1 MGNMRPASSQTC
13 VPGTAKNH
21 GVSCSATS
29 CAVILVVSSFCSAAS
44 AQCHRDGAYDLLEI
58 ASSAF
63 FTTREQTKFA
73 PSERSYPVASG
84 ATARYC
90 FSRGCTGQL
99 TVKWTADEQL
109 QLRALRAAV
118 VQKEDASSELHFIR
132 VATLQMESW
141 LYARLRSLDPAT
153 VNQIMRNVANHYG
166 GQRSEDANWIT
177 SALSTFDRFDKE
189 CATYAMEATQHLL
202 VLANLRLLRHWN
214 VTAPVYRYG
223 VPGHWT
229 AGLENRETCERYRFD
244 LNTRAS
250 ARYSLHIKGKDP
262 AMLALE
268 GKQNYGHLL
277 PGMDGNGVGR
287 STGRRRPDT
296 LTGGFALNGPQLP
309 AVTTPR

>member
-1 MGNMRPASSQTC
+1 MGSLYPAL
-13 VPGTAKNH
+13 
-21 GVSCSATS
+21 S
-29 CAVILVVSSFCSAAS
+29 CAAILVVSSFCSAAS
-44 AQCHRDGAYDLLEI
+44 AQCHRDGAYDPSEI

-73 PSERSYPVASG
+73 PSERNYPVASG

-99 TVKWTADEQL
+99 TVKNWTDDEQL
-109 QLRALRAAV
+109 RLRSLRAAV
-118 VQKEDASSELHFIR
+118 VQKEDASSELHFIK
-132 VATLQMESW
+132 VATLQMKSW
-141 LYARLRSLDPAT
+141 LYARLRGLNSAT
-153 VNQIMRNVANHYG
+153 VNQIARNVSNHYG
-166 GQRSEDANWIT
+166 GQRSEDTSWIT

-244 LNTRAS
+244 LNIAS
-250 ARYSLHIKGKDP
+250 ISPLQSAHQGQGPGNVGSGEQTKL
-262 AMLALE
+262 L
-268 GKQNYGHLL
+268 GHLL
-277 PGMDGNGVGR
+277 PGMDGNAVGR
-287 STGRRRPDT
+287 STGAPSSGCSDRRIRAEWASAPCRDNAKIK
-296 LTGGFALNGPQLP
+296 F
-309 AVTTPR
+309 